1 MSIIDKI
8 RQVNPRQEKSV
19 KFTPVTEGG
28 LGLSRSPNN
37 DDIKKPQ
44 QNVQAKYW
52 YDKYEELVKEV
63 SYHRKMDRQNLTEL
77 EDKVVV
83 INEGLLDEIAAIN
96 NSDPLTPLEQKFVTL
111 DQLAEHYR
119 TFINRIQEQIATI
132 GGGGIGDLVDDPSP
146 QLGGNLDTNGKNI
159 TGSGS
164 IDITGTVDVEG
175 VTTFEDDVT
184 FTGATSNVTWDASA
198 NDLEFDDD
206 SRLKFGDGDDFQI
219 WHGGTH
225 TFMKNSTGE
234 FRIRGDIISLER
246 ADDSEKYLEAN
257 VNEDVKL
264 FYNGN
269 EKFATTTSGITVTG
283 NIVISNDGNIGSVG
297 DTDSIAIDSS
307 GNITAS
313 QNLTVT
319 GETTH
324 NDDVKFPGAH
334 YDILW
339 DEATSKFKFDDDAQC
354 VFGSASGGDM
364 RLFHSGGNSTI
375 KNETGQFRLAGNDIR
390 LQTQNNSEDYI
401 LCTDGG
407 AVTLYYNDSA
417 KLATTNTGVSVT
429 GNVVISNDGNIGSVG
444 DTDSIAID
452 SSGVVTFSQT
462 PVFSSDLTIS
472 DDLNLLSDGAA
483 IYFGADKDVF
493 AFHVHNLG
501 LSLKNTSTADDTP
514 FVLTL
519 QTGETDIAANDV
531 LGRIQ
536 FQAPDEGTGSDAVA
550 ISAAIQAIS
559 EGDFSSSSNA
569 TALGF
574 LTGVSGTATTK
585 MTLSSAGNLTITGDA
600 KVGTSQSAG
609 VILTSPDSTEYRL
622 IVANGGALSTSAV

>member
-1 MSIIDKI
+1 MSRYV
-8 RQVNPRQEKSV
+8 RQINPRQEKSV
-19 KFTPVTEGG
+19 KFTPISEGG
-28 LGLSRSPNN
+28 LGLSPGLNN
-37 DDIKKPQ
+37 DDIKKPK

-83 INEGLLDEIAAIN
+83 INEGLLDEIASIN

-132 GGGGIGDLVDDPSP
+132 GGGGIGDVVDDPSP

-225 TFMKNSTGE
+225 TFMKNNTGE
-234 FRIRGDIISLER
+234 LRIRGDIISLER
-246 ADDSEKYLEAN
+246 ENDLEKYLECN

-269 EKFATTTSGITVTG
+269 EKF
-283 NIVISNDGNIGSVG
+283 
-297 DTDSIAIDSS
+297 
-307 GNITAS
+307 
-313 QNLTVT
+313 
-319 GETTH
+319 
-324 NDDVKFPGAH
+324 
-334 YDILW
+334 
-339 DEATSKFKFDDDAQC
+339 
-354 VFGSASGGDM
+354 
-364 RLFHSGGNSTI
+364 
-375 KNETGQFRLAGNDIR
+375 
-390 LQTQNNSEDYI
+390 
-401 LCTDGG
+401 
-407 AVTLYYNDSA
+407 
-417 KLATTNTGVSVT
+417 ATTNTGVSVT

-452 SSGVVTFSQT
+452 SSGNITASQNVTFT
-462 PVFSSDLTIS
+462 GD
-472 DDLNLLSDGAA
+472 AA
-483 IYFGADKDVF
+483 NAVWDKSEDRLEF
-493 AFHVHNLG
+493 
-501 LSLKNTSTADDTP
+501 ADDAKAIFGNASGGDLRVFHSGGNSTIKNVTGQ
-514 FVLTL
+514 FRLAGNDIRL
-519 QTGETDIAANDV
+519 QTQNHSEDFILCTDGGAVTLYYND
-531 LGRIQ
+531 
-536 FQAPDEGTGSDAVA
+536 
-550 ISAAIQAIS
+550 SAKL
-559 EGDFSSSSNA
+559 A
-569 TALGF
+569 TTN
-574 LTGVSGTATTK
+574 TGVTV
-585 MTLSSAGNLTITGDA
+585 TGDA
-600 KVGTSQSAG
+600 KVGTSQAAG
-609 VILTSPDSTEYRL
+609 VILTSPDATEYRL
-622 IVANGGALSTSAV
+622 IVANDGTLSTSAV

>member
-28 LGLSRSPNN
+28 LGLSRGPNN

-119 TFINRIQEQIATI
+119 TFINRIQTQIATI
-132 GGGGIGDLVDDPSP
+132 GGGGIGDVVDDPSP

-225 TFMKNSTGE
+225 TFMKNNTGE
-234 FRIRGDIISLER
+234 LRIRGDIISLER
-246 ADDSEKYLEAN
+246 ADDTEKYLEAN

-283 NIVISNDGNIGSVG
+283 NI
-297 DTDSIAIDSS
+297 
-307 GNITAS
+307 
-313 QNLTVT
+313 
-319 GETTH
+319 
-324 NDDVKFPGAH
+324 
-334 YDILW
+334 
-339 DEATSKFKFDDDAQC
+339 
-354 VFGSASGGDM
+354 
-364 RLFHSGGNSTI
+364 
-375 KNETGQFRLAGNDIR
+375 
-390 LQTQNNSEDYI
+390 
-401 LCTDGG
+401 
-407 AVTLYYNDSA
+407 
-417 KLATTNTGVSVT
+417 
-429 GNVVISNDGNIGSVG
+429 VISNDGNIGSVG

-550 ISAAIQAIS
+550 TSAAIQAIS

>member
-19 KFTPVTEGG
+19 KFTPISEGG
-28 LGLSRSPNN
+28 LGLSPGLNN

-83 INEGLLDEIAAIN
+83 INEGLLDEIASIN
-96 NSDPLTPLEQKFVTL
+96 NSDPLAPLEKKFVTF

-119 TFINRIQEQIATI
+119 TFINRIQTQIATI
-132 GGGGIGDLVDDPSP
+132 GGGGIGDVVDDPSP

-198 NDLEFDDD
+198 NDLEFDDN
-206 SRLKFGDGDDFQI
+206 SRLKLGTGDDFQI

-234 FRIRGDIISLER
+234 LRIRGDIISLER
-246 ADDSEKYLEAN
+246 ADDTEKYLEAN

-269 EKFATTTSGITVTG
+269 EKF
-283 NIVISNDGNIGSVG
+283 
-297 DTDSIAIDSS
+297 
-307 GNITAS
+307 
-313 QNLTVT
+313 
-319 GETTH
+319 
-324 NDDVKFPGAH
+324 
-334 YDILW
+334 
-339 DEATSKFKFDDDAQC
+339 
-354 VFGSASGGDM
+354 
-364 RLFHSGGNSTI
+364 
-375 KNETGQFRLAGNDIR
+375 
-390 LQTQNNSEDYI
+390 
-401 LCTDGG
+401 
-407 AVTLYYNDSA
+407 
-417 KLATTNTGVSVT
+417 ATTNTGVSVT

-472 DDLNLLSDGAA
+472 DDLNLLSDSAA

-536 FQAPDEGTGSDAVA
+536 FQAPDEGTGTDAVA

>member
-1 MSIIDKI
+1 MSRYV
-8 RQVNPRQEKSV
+8 RQINPRQEKSV
-19 KFTPVTEGG
+19 KFTPISEGG
-28 LGLSRSPNN
+28 LGLSPSLNN
-37 DDIKKPQ
+37 DDIKKPK

-83 INEGLLDEIAAIN
+83 INEGLLDEIASIN

-132 GGGGIGDLVDDPSP
+132 GGGGIGDVVDDPSP

-206 SRLKFGDGDDFQI
+206 SRLKFGDGEDFQI

-225 TFMKNSTGE
+225 TFMKNNTGE
-234 FRIRGDIISLER
+234 LRIRGDIISLER
-246 ADDSEKYLEAN
+246 ENDLEKYLECN

-269 EKFATTTSGITVTG
+269 EKF
-283 NIVISNDGNIGSVG
+283 
-297 DTDSIAIDSS
+297 
-307 GNITAS
+307 
-313 QNLTVT
+313 
-319 GETTH
+319 
-324 NDDVKFPGAH
+324 
-334 YDILW
+334 
-339 DEATSKFKFDDDAQC
+339 
-354 VFGSASGGDM
+354 
-364 RLFHSGGNSTI
+364 
-375 KNETGQFRLAGNDIR
+375 
-390 LQTQNNSEDYI
+390 
-401 LCTDGG
+401 
-407 AVTLYYNDSA
+407 
-417 KLATTNTGVSVT
+417 ATTNTGVSVT

-452 SSGVVTFSQT
+452 SSGNITASQNVTFT
-462 PVFSSDLTIS
+462 GD
-472 DDLNLLSDGAA
+472 AA
-483 IYFGADKDVF
+483 NAVWDKSEDRLEF
-493 AFHVHNLG
+493 
-501 LSLKNTSTADDTP
+501 ADDAKAIFGNASGGDLRIFHSGGNSTIKNVTGQ
-514 FVLTL
+514 FRLAGNDIRL
-519 QTGETDIAANDV
+519 QTQNHSEDFILCTDGGAVTLYYND
-531 LGRIQ
+531 
-536 FQAPDEGTGSDAVA
+536 
-550 ISAAIQAIS
+550 SAKL
-559 EGDFSSSSNA
+559 A
-569 TALGF
+569 TTN
-574 LTGVSGTATTK
+574 TGVTV
-585 MTLSSAGNLTITGDA
+585 TGDA

-609 VILTSPDSTEYRL
+609 VILTSPDGTEYRL

>member
-28 LGLSRSPNN
+28 LGLSRGPNN

-44 QNVQAKYW
+44 QNVRAKYW

-83 INEGLLDEIAAIN
+83 INEGLLDEIASIN

-132 GGGGIGDLVDDPSP
+132 GGGGIGDVVDDPSP

-159 TGSGS
+159 TGSGN
-164 IDITGTVDVEG
+164 IDITGTVDVTG

-184 FTGATSNVTWDASA
+184 FTGATSNLTWDASA

-225 TFMKNSTGE
+225 TFVKNNTGE
-234 FRIRGDIISLER
+234 LRIRGDIISLER
-246 ADDSEKYLEAN
+246 ADDTEKYLEAN

-269 EKFATTTSGITVTG
+269 EKFATT
-283 NIVISNDGNIGSVG
+283 
-297 DTDSIAIDSS
+297 
-307 GNITAS
+307 
-313 QNLTVT
+313 
-319 GETTH
+319 
-324 NDDVKFPGAH
+324 
-334 YDILW
+334 
-339 DEATSKFKFDDDAQC
+339 
-354 VFGSASGGDM
+354 
-364 RLFHSGGNSTI
+364 
-375 KNETGQFRLAGNDIR
+375 
-390 LQTQNNSEDYI
+390 
-401 LCTDGG
+401 
-407 AVTLYYNDSA
+407 
-417 KLATTNTGVSVT
+417 NTGVSVT
-429 GNVVISNDGNIGSVG
+429 GNVVISDAGNIGSSSDADAIAIASDGQVTVSQGLTVSGHLDISDTIYHTG
-444 DTDSIAID
+444 DSNTKIRFPSVDTISFHTSGNEQMSIA
-452 SSGVVTFSQT
+452 
-462 PVFSSDLTIS
+462 
-472 DDLNLLSDGAA
+472 SDG
-483 IYFGADKDVF
+483 KVT
-493 AFHVHNLG
+493 V
-501 LSLKNTSTADDTP
+501 
-514 FVLTL
+514 
-519 QTGETDIAANDV
+519 
-531 LGRIQ
+531 
-536 FQAPDEGTGSDAVA
+536 
-550 ISAAIQAIS
+550 
-559 EGDFSSSSNA
+559 
-569 TALGF
+569 
-574 LTGVSGTATTK
+574 
-585 MTLSSAGNLTITGDA
+585 TGDA

-609 VILTSPDSTEYRL
+609 VILTSPDGTEYRL

>member
-28 LGLSRSPNN
+28 LGLSRGLNN

-44 QNVQAKYW
+44 QNVRAKYW

-83 INEGLLDEIAAIN
+83 INEGLLDEIASIN
-96 NSDPLTPLEQKFVTL
+96 NSDPLTPLEQKYVTL
-111 DQLAEHYR
+111 DKLAEHYR

-198 NDLEFDDD
+198 NDLEFDDN
-206 SRLKFGDGDDFQI
+206 SRLKLGTGDDFQI

-234 FRIRGDIISLER
+234 LRIRGDIISLER
-246 ADDSEKYLEAN
+246 ADDTEKYLEAN

-269 EKFATTTSGITVTG
+269 EKFATTNTGITVTG
-283 NIVISNDGNIGSVG
+283 NVVISNDGNIGSVG

-313 QNLTVT
+313 QNVT
-319 GETTH
+319 FTGDAA
-324 NDDVKFPGAH
+324 NAV
-334 YDILW
+334 W
-339 DEATSKFKFDDDAQC
+339 DKSEDRLEFADDAKAI
-354 VFGSASGGDM
+354 FGNASGGDL
-364 RLFHSGGNSTI
+364 RIFHSGGNSTI
-375 KNETGQFRLAGNDIR
+375 KNVTGQFRLAGNDIR

-407 AVTLYYNDSA
+407 AVTLYYNDNA
-417 KLATTNTGVSVT
+417 KLATTNTGVTV
-429 GNVVISNDGNIGSVG
+429 
-444 DTDSIAID
+444 
-452 SSGVVTFSQT
+452 
-462 PVFSSDLTIS
+462 
-472 DDLNLLSDGAA
+472 
-483 IYFGADKDVF
+483 
-493 AFHVHNLG
+493 
-501 LSLKNTSTADDTP
+501 
-514 FVLTL
+514 
-519 QTGETDIAANDV
+519 
-531 LGRIQ
+531 
-536 FQAPDEGTGSDAVA
+536 
-550 ISAAIQAIS
+550 
-559 EGDFSSSSNA
+559 
-569 TALGF
+569 
-574 LTGVSGTATTK
+574 
-585 MTLSSAGNLTITGDA
+585 TGDA

-609 VILTSPDSTEYRL
+609 VILTSPDGTEYRL
-622 IVANGGALSTSAV
+622 IVANGGTLSTSAV

>member
-1 MSIIDKI
+1 MSIRDKI
-8 RQVNPRQEKSV
+8 RLVNPRQEKSV
-19 KFTPVTEGG
+19 KFTPISEGG
-28 LGLSRSPNN
+28 LGLSPGLNN
-37 DDIKKPQ
+37 DDIKKPK
-44 QNVQAKYW
+44 QNVQTKYW

-83 INEGLLDEIAAIN
+83 INEGLLDEIASIN
-96 NSDPLTPLEQKFVTL
+96 NSDPLTPLDKKFVTF
-111 DQLAEHYR
+111 DQLAEHYKL
-119 TFINRIQEQIATI
+119 FINRIQVQIATI
-132 GGGGIGDLVDDPSP
+132 GGGGIGDVVDDPSP
-146 QLGGNLDTNGKNI
+146 QLGGNLDTNGN
-159 TGSGS
+159 
-164 IDITGTVDVEG
+164 
-175 VTTFEDDVT
+175 DVT
-184 FTGATSNVTWDASA
+184 FKGATSNLTWDASA

-206 SRLKFGDGDDFQI
+206 SRLKFGDGEDFQI

-246 ADDSEKYLEAN
+246 ADDTEKYLEAN

-264 FYNGN
+264 FYNGD
-269 EKFATTTSGITVTG
+269 EKF
-283 NIVISNDGNIGSVG
+283 
-297 DTDSIAIDSS
+297 
-307 GNITAS
+307 
-313 QNLTVT
+313 
-319 GETTH
+319 
-324 NDDVKFPGAH
+324 
-334 YDILW
+334 
-339 DEATSKFKFDDDAQC
+339 
-354 VFGSASGGDM
+354 
-364 RLFHSGGNSTI
+364 
-375 KNETGQFRLAGNDIR
+375 
-390 LQTQNNSEDYI
+390 
-401 LCTDGG
+401 
-407 AVTLYYNDSA
+407 
-417 KLATTNTGVSVT
+417 ATTNTGVSVT

>member
-19 KFTPVTEGG
+19 KFTPISEGG
-28 LGLSRSPNN
+28 LGLSPGLNN
-37 DDIKKPQ
+37 DDIKKPK

-83 INEGLLDEIAAIN
+83 INEGLLDEIASIN

-132 GGGGIGDLVDDPSP
+132 GGGGIGDVVDDPSP

-159 TGSGS
+159 TGTGS
-164 IDITGTVDVEG
+164 VDISGTVDVTG
-175 VTTFEDDVT
+175 VTTFENDVI

-206 SRLKFGDGDDFQI
+206 SRLKFGDGEDFQI

-225 TFMKNSTGE
+225 TFMKNNTGE
-234 FRIRGDIISLER
+234 LRIRGDIISLER
-246 ADDSEKYLEAN
+246 ENDLEKYLECN

-269 EKFATTTSGITVTG
+269 EKFATTNTGISVTG
-283 NIVISNDGNIGSVG
+283 NVVISNDGNIGSVG

-324 NDDVKFPGAH
+324 NNDVTFTGDAANAV
-334 YDILW
+334 W
-339 DEATSKFKFDDDAQC
+339 DKSEDRLEFADDAKAI
-354 VFGSASGGDM
+354 FGNASGGDL

-375 KNETGQFRLAGNDIR
+375 KNVTGQFRLAGNDIR
-390 LQTQNNSEDYI
+390 LQTQNHSEDYI

-407 AVTLYYNDSA
+407 AVTLYYNGNA
-417 KLATTNTGVSVT
+417 KLATTNTGVTV
-429 GNVVISNDGNIGSVG
+429 
-444 DTDSIAID
+444 
-452 SSGVVTFSQT
+452 
-462 PVFSSDLTIS
+462 
-472 DDLNLLSDGAA
+472 
-483 IYFGADKDVF
+483 
-493 AFHVHNLG
+493 
-501 LSLKNTSTADDTP
+501 
-514 FVLTL
+514 
-519 QTGETDIAANDV
+519 
-531 LGRIQ
+531 
-536 FQAPDEGTGSDAVA
+536 
-550 ISAAIQAIS
+550 
-559 EGDFSSSSNA
+559 
-569 TALGF
+569 
-574 LTGVSGTATTK
+574 
-585 MTLSSAGNLTITGDA
+585 TGDA

>member
-28 LGLSRSPNN
+28 LGLSRGPNN

-83 INEGLLDEIAAIN
+83 INEGLLDEIASIN

-111 DQLAEHYR
+111 DKLAEHYR

-132 GGGGIGDLVDDPSP
+132 GGGGIGDVVDEPSP

-225 TFMKNSTGE
+225 TFVKNSTGE
-234 FRIRGDIISLER
+234 LRIRGDIISLER
-246 ADDSEKYLEAN
+246 ADDTEKYLEAN

-269 EKFATTTSGITVTG
+269 EKFATT
-283 NIVISNDGNIGSVG
+283 
-297 DTDSIAIDSS
+297 
-307 GNITAS
+307 
-313 QNLTVT
+313 
-319 GETTH
+319 
-324 NDDVKFPGAH
+324 
-334 YDILW
+334 
-339 DEATSKFKFDDDAQC
+339 
-354 VFGSASGGDM
+354 
-364 RLFHSGGNSTI
+364 
-375 KNETGQFRLAGNDIR
+375 
-390 LQTQNNSEDYI
+390 
-401 LCTDGG
+401 
-407 AVTLYYNDSA
+407 
-417 KLATTNTGVSVT
+417 NTGVSVT
-429 GNVVISNDGNIGSVG
+429 GNVVISDAGNIGSSS
-444 DTDSIAID
+444 DTDAIAIASDGQVTVSQGLTVSGNLDISDTIYHTGD
-452 SSGVVTFSQT
+452 SNTKIRFPSV
-462 PVFSSDLTIS
+462 DTIS
-472 DDLNLLSDGAA
+472 FHTSGNEQMSIGSDG
-483 IYFGADKDVF
+483 KVT
-493 AFHVHNLG
+493 V
-501 LSLKNTSTADDTP
+501 
-514 FVLTL
+514 
-519 QTGETDIAANDV
+519 
-531 LGRIQ
+531 
-536 FQAPDEGTGSDAVA
+536 
-550 ISAAIQAIS
+550 
-559 EGDFSSSSNA
+559 
-569 TALGF
+569 
-574 LTGVSGTATTK
+574 
-585 MTLSSAGNLTITGDA
+585 TGDA

-609 VILTSPDSTEYRL
+609 VILTSPDGTEYRI
-622 IVANGGALSTSAV
+622 IVANGGALSTSEV

>member
-19 KFTPVTEGG
+19 KFTPISEGG
-28 LGLSRSPNN
+28 LGLSPGLNN
-37 DDIKKPQ
+37 DDIKKPK

-83 INEGLLDEIAAIN
+83 INEGLLDEIASIN

-132 GGGGIGDLVDDPSP
+132 GGGGIGDVVDDPSP

-159 TGSGS
+159 TGTGS
-164 IDITGTVDVEG
+164 VDISGTVDVTG

-206 SRLKFGDGDDFQI
+206 SRLKFGDGEDFQI

-225 TFMKNSTGE
+225 TFMKNNTGE
-234 FRIRGDIISLER
+234 LRIRGDIISLER
-246 ADDSEKYLEAN
+246 ADDTEKYLEAN

-269 EKFATTTSGITVTG
+269 EKFATT
-283 NIVISNDGNIGSVG
+283 
-297 DTDSIAIDSS
+297 
-307 GNITAS
+307 
-313 QNLTVT
+313 
-319 GETTH
+319 
-324 NDDVKFPGAH
+324 
-334 YDILW
+334 
-339 DEATSKFKFDDDAQC
+339 
-354 VFGSASGGDM
+354 
-364 RLFHSGGNSTI
+364 
-375 KNETGQFRLAGNDIR
+375 
-390 LQTQNNSEDYI
+390 
-401 LCTDGG
+401 
-407 AVTLYYNDSA
+407 
-417 KLATTNTGVSVT
+417 NTGVSVT
-429 GNVVISNDGNIGSVG
+429 GNVVISDAGNIGSSS
-444 DTDSIAID
+444 DTDAIAIASDGQVTVSQGLTVSGNLDISDTIYHTGDSNTKIRFPSVDTISFHTSGNEQMSIA
-452 SSGVVTFSQT
+452 
-462 PVFSSDLTIS
+462 
-472 DDLNLLSDGAA
+472 SDG
-483 IYFGADKDVF
+483 KVT
-493 AFHVHNLG
+493 V
-501 LSLKNTSTADDTP
+501 
-514 FVLTL
+514 
-519 QTGETDIAANDV
+519 
-531 LGRIQ
+531 
-536 FQAPDEGTGSDAVA
+536 
-550 ISAAIQAIS
+550 
-559 EGDFSSSSNA
+559 
-569 TALGF
+569 
-574 LTGVSGTATTK
+574 
-585 MTLSSAGNLTITGDA
+585 TGDA

>member
-1 MSIIDKI
+1 M
-8 RQVNPRQEKSV
+8 
-19 KFTPVTEGG
+19 
-28 LGLSRSPNN
+28 
-37 DDIKKPQ
+37 
-44 QNVQAKYW
+44 
-52 YDKYEELVKEV
+52 
-63 SYHRKMDRQNLTEL
+63 
-77 EDKVVV
+77 VV
-83 INEGLLDEIAAIN
+83 INEGLLDEIASIN

-119 TFINRIQEQIATI
+119 TFINRILEQIATI

-146 QLGGNLDTNGKNI
+146 QLGGNLDTNGN
-159 TGSGS
+159 
-164 IDITGTVDVEG
+164 E
-175 VTTFEDDVT
+175 VT

-225 TFMKNSTGE
+225 TFMKNNTGE
-234 FRIRGDIISLER
+234 LRIRGDIISLER

-269 EKFATTTSGITVTG
+269 EKFATTNTGVSVTG
-283 NIVISNDGNIGSVG
+283 NVVISNDGNIGSVG

-390 LQTQNNSEDYI
+390 IQTQNNSEDYI
-401 LCTDGG
+401 ICTDGG
-407 AVTLYYNDSA
+407 AVTLYYNASA
-417 KLATTNTGVSVT
+417 KLATTNTGVTV
-429 GNVVISNDGNIGSVG
+429 
-444 DTDSIAID
+444 
-452 SSGVVTFSQT
+452 
-462 PVFSSDLTIS
+462 
-472 DDLNLLSDGAA
+472 
-483 IYFGADKDVF
+483 
-493 AFHVHNLG
+493 
-501 LSLKNTSTADDTP
+501 
-514 FVLTL
+514 
-519 QTGETDIAANDV
+519 
-531 LGRIQ
+531 
-536 FQAPDEGTGSDAVA
+536 
-550 ISAAIQAIS
+550 
-559 EGDFSSSSNA
+559 
-569 TALGF
+569 
-574 LTGVSGTATTK
+574 
-585 MTLSSAGNLTITGDA
+585 TGDA

-609 VILTSPDSTEYRL
+609 VILTSPDGTEYRL

>member
-83 INEGLLDEIAAIN
+83 INEGLLDEIASIN
-96 NSDPLTPLEQKFVTL
+96 NSDPLTPLDKKFVTF

-119 TFINRIQEQIATI
+119 LFINRIQVQIATI
-132 GGGGIGDLVDDPSP
+132 GGGGIGNVVDDPSP
-146 QLGGNLDTNGKNI
+146 QLGGNLDTNGN
-159 TGSGS
+159 
-164 IDITGTVDVEG
+164 
-175 VTTFEDDVT
+175 DVT

-206 SRLKFGDGDDFQI
+206 SRLKFGDGEDFQI

-225 TFMKNSTGE
+225 TFVKNNTGE
-234 FRIRGDIISLER
+234 LRIRGDIISLER
-246 ADDSEKYLEAN
+246 ADDTEKYLEAN

-269 EKFATTTSGITVTG
+269 EKFATTNTGISVTG
-283 NIVISNDGNIGSVG
+283 NVVISNDGNIGSVG

-401 LCTDGG
+401 LCADGG

-417 KLATTNTGVSVT
+417 KLATTNTGVS
-429 GNVVISNDGNIGSVG
+429 
-444 DTDSIAID
+444 
-452 SSGVVTFSQT
+452 
-462 PVFSSDLTIS
+462 IS

-536 FQAPDEGTGSDAVA
+536 FQAPDEGTGTDAVA

>member
-1 MSIIDKI
+1 MSRYV

-19 KFTPVTEGG
+19 KFTPISEGG
-28 LGLSRSPNN
+28 LGLSPSPNN

-77 EDKVVV
+77 EDKVDV
-83 INEGLLDEIAAIN
+83 INEGLLDEPLPTD
-96 NSDPLTPLEQKFVTL
+96 NSDLLAPLDQKFVTF

-119 TFINRIQEQIATI
+119 TLITKLQKQIETI
-132 GGGGIGDLVDDPSP
+132 GGGGIGDVVDDPSP
-146 QLGGNLDTNGKNI
+146 QLGGNLDTNGN
-159 TGSGS
+159 
-164 IDITGTVDVEG
+164 
-175 VTTFEDDVT
+175 DVT
-184 FTGATSNVTWDASA
+184 FKGATSNLTWDASA
-198 NDLEFDDD
+198 NDLEFDDN
-206 SRLKFGDGDDFQI
+206 SRLKLGDGDDFQI

-225 TFMKNSTGE
+225 TFVKNNTGE
-234 FRIRGDIISLER
+234 LRIRGDIISLER
-246 ADDSEKYLEAN
+246 ADDTEKYLEAN

-269 EKFATTTSGITVTG
+269 EKFATTNTGVSVTG
-283 NIVISNDGNIGSVG
+283 NVVIS
-297 DTDSIAIDSS
+297 
-307 GNITAS
+307 
-313 QNLTVT
+313 

>member
-19 KFTPVTEGG
+19 KFTPISEGG
-28 LGLSRSPNN
+28 LGLSPDLNNN
-37 DDIKKPQ
+37 DDIKKPK

-83 INEGLLDEIAAIN
+83 INEGLLDEIASIN
-96 NSDPLTPLEQKFVTL
+96 NSDPLTPLEQKYVTL
-111 DQLAEHYR
+111 DKLAEHYR

-198 NDLEFDDD
+198 NDLEFDDN
-206 SRLKFGDGDDFQI
+206 SRLKLGTGDDFQI

-234 FRIRGDIISLER
+234 LRIRGDIISLER
-246 ADDSEKYLEAN
+246 ADDTEKYLEAN

-269 EKFATTTSGITVTG
+269 EKFATT
-283 NIVISNDGNIGSVG
+283 
-297 DTDSIAIDSS
+297 
-307 GNITAS
+307 
-313 QNLTVT
+313 
-319 GETTH
+319 
-324 NDDVKFPGAH
+324 
-334 YDILW
+334 
-339 DEATSKFKFDDDAQC
+339 
-354 VFGSASGGDM
+354 
-364 RLFHSGGNSTI
+364 
-375 KNETGQFRLAGNDIR
+375 
-390 LQTQNNSEDYI
+390 
-401 LCTDGG
+401 
-407 AVTLYYNDSA
+407 
-417 KLATTNTGVSVT
+417 NTGVSVT
-429 GNVVISNDGNIGSVG
+429 GNVVISDAGNIGSSS
-444 DTDSIAID
+444 DTDAIAIASDGQVTVSQGLTVSGHLDISDTIYHTGD
-452 SSGVVTFSQT
+452 SNTKIRFPSV
-462 PVFSSDLTIS
+462 DTIS
-472 DDLNLLSDGAA
+472 FHTSGNEQMSIGSDG
-483 IYFGADKDVF
+483 KVT
-493 AFHVHNLG
+493 V
-501 LSLKNTSTADDTP
+501 
-514 FVLTL
+514 
-519 QTGETDIAANDV
+519 
-531 LGRIQ
+531 
-536 FQAPDEGTGSDAVA
+536 
-550 ISAAIQAIS
+550 
-559 EGDFSSSSNA
+559 
-569 TALGF
+569 
-574 LTGVSGTATTK
+574 
-585 MTLSSAGNLTITGDA
+585 TGDA